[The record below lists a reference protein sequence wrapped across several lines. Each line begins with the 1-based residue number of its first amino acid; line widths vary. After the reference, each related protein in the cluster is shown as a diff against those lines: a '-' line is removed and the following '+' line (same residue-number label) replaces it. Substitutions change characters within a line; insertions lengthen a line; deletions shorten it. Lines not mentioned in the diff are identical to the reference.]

1 MFKPLALIVIF
12 LLVTGNYLKGCVYSH
27 NANRS
32 TQYGSTIGENIY
44 IESGY
49 TTGSSIDRGINSWF
63 NEYTDYNF
71 KTNTCGTG
79 KVCGHY
85 TQLIWAKSTEI
96 GCAKH
101 TCSSV
106 QGFKGVTGKPVILVL
121 CNYATAG
128 NYIGQ
133 KPYTTAA
140 G

>member
-12 LLVTGNYLKGCVYSH
+12 LLVANFNICFILADTLTAAEKAQFISLHNSLRRSPKISPTPSPAIPLVTWNEKLATVAGNYLKGCVYSH

-71 KTNTCGTG
+71 KTNTCGT
-79 KVCGHY
+79 VSH
-85 TQLIWAKSTEI
+85 
-96 GCAKH
+96 
-101 TCSSV
+101 
-106 QGFKGVTGKPVILVL
+106 
-121 CNYATAG
+121 
-128 NYIGQ
+128 
-133 KPYTTAA
+133 
-140 G
+140 